1 MGRSGEALAYF
12 QICLVGEILYRFVS
26 SDFSSRELT
35 LVEEQV
41 TELDFKDP
49 ESDTIEILLITIKT
63 ES

>member
-12 QICLVGEILYRFVS
+12 QICLVGQILYRFVP

-41 TELDFKDP
+41 TELDFNRN
-49 ESDTIEILLITIKT
+49 I
-63 ES
+63 